1 MQKKEIKDILGSGM
15 TPLLIKMESRR
26 LEKFLTEFFAWFDRL
41 GKYTREGVEEPEKEI
56 INFLLFYIDEKV
68 KHISK
73 LRLLHVEFNKG
84 ISKIIAEDERRK
96 YILDYAADFGAS
108 GKQLKGDRHA
118 FKRWFGPDAITDR
131 YIGALKETERD
142 IAFGLDRL
150 GVITAL
156 FIERNGPVTG
166 YQQLWR
172 QFNIERAVK
181 PLLAY
186 GGDNRVRI
194 AAFKC
199 LAAILWAMPDE
210 FQEQIVEDSVIQY
223 IYLSA
228 LDSRQD
234 VWIQCEALILLDS
247 LSPSSLIKTLQK
259 RLSSPLKGNDFF
271 VRKTA
276 VLLLG
281 RNLKN
286 LPELLELIPV
296 VVNDP
301 SAFVRQALPQALIE
315 APDEYLCKW
324 LSHLSRNDSMHQVRA
339 AALLEI
345 ENILSKR
352 GLFEDMLKI
361 LTGALRNERDAF
373 VLRVA
378 LRCAVR
384 TTVINIKSGDEGLA
398 SRWYDAMYLEIER
411 LHTSA
416 ESFSVRRWA
425 ALAREQIWAEYDKEA
440 KIIKEMLLKELAEIK
455 PGRQRR
461 LPGRLAPDFKIE
473 TVARTLSVLCQEDY
487 GCQIGQD
494 LFGKYIARGNFFHFR
509 LWRFL
514 HEFRHPSPDK
524 RQAFRHTIG
533 RIYTG
538 SIHVP
543 SAIMAELTE
552 TKVPGEP
559 LFMPYEA
566 GWRPYLPLAD
576 EVISSLRYGLSSG
589 PVRIVTSEGVTEIT
603 PPKFIYNR
611 LRAYFK
617 LTWNFAH
624 YANLRNWHEDS
635 QSSPSSYIRA
645 LTDLGFTIRHSGH
658 EADTIKTSQDPS
670 VKRFFPLMAFIDPN
684 TWADMKDYFFSVY
697 KNSLYELGIFTGIII
712 MALILSVLYQS
723 RMIRRTRDS
732 FPLMLGG
739 WGTRG
744 KSGVERM
751 KAALINSMG
760 YSLISKTTGCEAMF
774 LHARHYEK
782 TQEMFLFRPYD
793 KATIWEQ
800 FNLMRLAKGL
810 KADVFLW
817 ECMGLTPSYVKILQR
832 KWGRDDISTITNTFP
847 DHEDLQGPAGI
858 NIPEVIANFI
868 PESASLLSSEDQM
881 RPVLIEAA
889 KKLKTNVRFVGW
901 LEAGM
906 LTPEALERFPYQ
918 EHPYN
923 IALVL
928 SLAGELGMD
937 KDFAIKEMADR
948 VIPDIGVLKAFPIA
962 SVKAR
967 RLEFVNGMS
976 ANERYGFLSNWQRMG
991 FKEHNYEEE
1000 PGVWLSTV
1008 VNNRADRVTRSRL
1021 FAKILV
1027 EDANADKYFLIGSN
1041 LKGLTGYIREAWQD
1055 FIMQISL
1062 WPETGDSTPP
1072 GPAEILKQ
1080 SARRL
1085 RIPVSE
1091 DQVINRLR
1099 EMLKGLK
1106 IDLEKTN
1113 LASLWNS
1120 PEKLKEGLD
1129 AGGHEKY
1136 SGDLV
1141 KHLKEYAAL
1150 YEEYRTFSER
1160 LSGSGLQKEA
1170 LDKEFREM
1178 MWRWFEKK
1186 IVVIWDFHATGD
1198 KIVSIIAQETPPGIL
1213 NRVMGIQNI
1222 KGTGLDFVYRWQ
1234 AWEKCF
1240 NYCAKLSGTDPREFE
1255 EGLSDLSVF
1264 QEYGA
1269 LCEDHVREKV
1279 ETAKA
1284 APLAQNEKAQAELAV
1299 VLSNLE
1305 GAMKWVNSK
1314 METQR
1319 KSGFLIKIV
1328 DTIEAFLDIGDAVKR
1343 RKKADRIYQDLIT
1356 ERISHE
1362 RAIMQL
1368 KELNKRQKGGW
1379 FWAQFTELKNLIVNK
1394 PAGKK

>member
-1 MQKKEIKDILGSGM
+1 MQKKDIKDILGSGM

-26 LEKFLTEFFAWFDRL
+26 LEKLLTEFFAWFDRL
-41 GKYTREGVEEPEKEI
+41 GKYSRGGAEEPEKEI

-73 LRLLHVEFNKG
+73 IRLLHAEFNKG

-108 GKQLKGDRHA
+108 ARQLKGDSRA
-118 FKRWFGPDAITDR
+118 FKRWFGHDAITDR

-150 GVITAL
+150 GVIAAL
-156 FIERNGPVTG
+156 FIERQGPVVG

-199 LAAILWAMPDE
+199 LAAILWSMPDE
-210 FQEQIVEDSVIQY
+210 FQEHIVEDSVMQY

-228 LDSRQD
+228 LDSRQE
-234 VWIQCEALILLDS
+234 VWIQCEALVLLDS
-247 LSPSSLIKTLQK
+247 LSSSSLIKTLQK
-259 RLSSPLKGNDFF
+259 RLSNPLKGNDFF

-276 VLLLG
+276 VHLLG
-281 RNLKN
+281 RNLKH

-296 VVNDP
+296 VANDP

-315 APDEYLCKW
+315 APDEYISEW
-324 LSHLSRNDSMHQVRA
+324 LFHLSRNDSMHQVRA

-345 ENILSKR
+345 ENILSSR
-352 GLFEDMLKI
+352 GMFEDMLKI
-361 LTGALRNERDAF
+361 MTEALRHERDEF
-373 VLRVA
+373 VLRTA

-384 TTVINIKSGDEGLA
+384 TTTVNIKSGDEGLA
-398 SRWYDAMYLEIER
+398 AKWHDAMHSEIER
-411 LHTSA
+411 LHTDA
-416 ESFSVRRWA
+416 ESLAVRRWA
-425 ALAREQIWAEYDKEA
+425 ALAREQIWAEYNRDA
-440 KIIKEMLLKELAEIK
+440 RTIKEILLKEMAEIK
-455 PGRQRR
+455 PGKQKR
-461 LPGRLAPDFKIE
+461 LPGQLLSDFNLE
-473 TVARTLSVLCQEDY
+473 TIARTLSVLCQEDY

-494 LFGKYIARGNFFHFR
+494 IVGKYIARGNFFHFR

-524 RQAFRHTIG
+524 RQAFSHTIG
-533 RIYTG
+533 RIFTG
-538 SIHVP
+538 NIHVP
-543 SAIMAELTE
+543 SSIMAELTE

-559 LFMPYEA
+559 LFMPYES

-576 EVISSLRYGLSSG
+576 EVVSSLRYGLSPG
-589 PVRIVTSEGVTEIT
+589 AVKIFTSEGVTEIT
-603 PPKFIYNR
+603 PPKLISKR
-611 LRAYFK
+611 LLAYMK
-617 LTWNFAH
+617 LTWNFPH
-624 YANLRNWHEDS
+624 YARLRNWQEGS
-635 QSSPSSYIRA
+635 QSSPSTYIRA
-645 LTDLGFTIRHSGH
+645 LTDLGFTIKHSEH
-658 EADTIKTSQDPS
+658 EADNIKTSPDPS
-670 VKRFFPLMAFIDPN
+670 VKRFFPLLAFIDPN

-712 MALILSVLYQS
+712 LAFVLSILLQS
-723 RMIRRTRDS
+723 RMIRRIRDS

-744 KSGVERM
+744 KSGVERL

-760 YSLISKTTGCEAMF
+760 YSLVSKTTGCEAMF

-800 FNLMRLAKGL
+800 FNLMRLGRGL

-832 KWGRDDISTITNTFP
+832 KWGRDDISTITNTYP

-858 NIPEVIANFI
+858 NIPEVISNFI
-868 PESASLLSSEDQM
+868 PESGTVLCSEDQM
-881 RPVLIEAA
+881 RPVLVEAA
-889 KKLKTNVRFVGW
+889 KRLKTDIRFVGW

-906 LTPEALERFPYQ
+906 LTPEVLERFPYQ

-928 SLAGELGMD
+928 SLAEELGME

-962 SVKAR
+962 SVKSR

-991 FKEHNYEEE
+991 FKEHDYEED

-1021 FAKILV
+1021 FAKIVV
-1027 EDANADKYFLIGSN
+1027 EDANADRHFLIGSN
-1041 LKGLTGYIREAWQD
+1041 LKGLTGYIQEAWQD
-1055 FIMQISL
+1055 YIAQISL
-1062 WPETGDSTPP
+1062 WPDTGETPP
-1072 GPAEILKQ
+1072 PPAEILKQ

-1085 RIPVSE
+1085 RIPISE
-1091 DQVINRLR
+1091 AQVIKRLS

-1106 IDLEKTN
+1106 VDTEKSDL
-1113 LASLWNS
+1113 LSLWNS
-1120 PEKLKEGLD
+1120 PEKLKERLD
-1129 AGGHEKY
+1129 AEGLEKQ
-1136 SGDLV
+1136 SEDII
-1141 KHLKEYAAL
+1141 KHLKEYASL
-1150 YEEYRTFSER
+1150 YEEYRGFSER
-1160 LSGSGLQKEA
+1160 LSGAGLQKEG

-1186 IVVIWDFHATGD
+1186 IVVIWDFHASGD
-1198 KIVSIIAQETPPGIL
+1198 KIVSIIAQETPPGLL

-1240 NYCAKLSGTDPREFE
+1240 SYCAKLPSNDPREFE

-1264 QEYGA
+1264 QEYGV

-1279 ETAKA
+1279 EIAKA
-1284 APLAQNEKAQAELAV
+1284 APLSQNEKAQAELAV

-1305 GAMKWVNSK
+1305 GAMTWVRSK

-1319 KSGFLIKIV
+1319 KAGFLITIV
-1328 DTIEAFLDIGDAVKR
+1328 DAIEAFLDIGDAVKR
-1343 RKKADRIYQDLIT
+1343 RKTADRIYKDMIT

-1362 RAIMQL
+1362 RAIIQL

-1379 FWAQFTELKNLIVNK
+1379 FWAQFTELKNLLIRK

>member
-1 MQKKEIKDILGSGM
+1 MQKKDIKDILGSGM
-15 TPLLIKMESRR
+15 TPLLLKMESRR
-26 LEKFLTEFFAWFDRL
+26 LERLLTEFFTWFDRL
-41 GKYTREGVEEPEKEI
+41 GKYAREGAEEPEKEI
-56 INFLLFYIDEKV
+56 VNFLLFYIDEKV

-73 LRLLHVEFNKG
+73 IRLLHIEFNKG

-108 GKQLKGDRHA
+108 ARQLKGDRRA
-118 FKRWFGPDAITDR
+118 FKRWFGHDAITDR

-150 GVITAL
+150 GVIAAL
-156 FIERNGPVTG
+156 FIERQGPVIG

-194 AAFKC
+194 SAFKC

-210 FQEQIVEDSVIQY
+210 FQEHIVEDSVMQY

-228 LDSRQD
+228 LDSRQEI
-234 VWIQCEALILLDS
+234 WMQCEALILLDS
-247 LSPSSLIKTLQK
+247 LSSSSLVKTLQK
-259 RLSSPLKGNDFF
+259 RLGNPLKGDDFF

-296 VVNDP
+296 IANDP
-301 SAFVRQALPQALIE
+301 SAFVRQALPQALVE
-315 APDEYLCKW
+315 APDEYVRKW
-324 LSHLSRNDSMHQVRA
+324 LSHLSLNDSMPQVRA
-339 AALLEI
+339 AALIEI
-345 ENILSKR
+345 ENILGSR
-352 GLFEDMLKI
+352 GMFEDMLKI
-361 LTGALRNERDAF
+361 LIEAFRHEKDDF

-378 LRCAVR
+378 LRCAVG
-384 TTVINIKSGDEGLA
+384 INALNINSGGDGLS
-398 SRWYDAMYLEIER
+398 SRWHDAVHAEIER
-411 LHTSA
+411 LHTEA
-416 ESFSVRRWA
+416 ESLSVRRWA
-425 ALAREQIWAEYDKEA
+425 ALAREQIWAEYDMEARTVKE
-440 KIIKEMLLKELAEIK
+440 ILLKEMAAIK
-455 PGRQRR
+455 PGKQKR
-461 LPGRLAPDFKIE
+461 LPGQLLSDFNIKTI
-473 TVARTLSVLCQEDY
+473 ARTLSVLCQEDY
-487 GCQIGQD
+487 GCQIGQGF
-494 LFGKYIARGNFFHFR
+494 FGKYIARGNFFHFR

-524 RQAFRHTIG
+524 RQAFSHTIG

-538 SIHVP
+538 NIHVP
-543 SAIMAELTE
+543 STIMAELTE

-559 LFMPYEA
+559 LYMPYES
-566 GWRPYLPLAD
+566 GCRPYLPLVD
-576 EVISSLRYGLSSG
+576 EVVSSLRYGLSSG
-589 PVRIVTSEGVTEIT
+589 TVKIFTSEGVTELT
-603 PPKFIYNR
+603 PPKLIPKR
-611 LRAYFK
+611 LLAYIK
-617 LTWNFAH
+617 LTWNFPH
-624 YANLRNWHEDS
+624 YARLRNWQEVS

-645 LTDLGFTIRHSGH
+645 LTDLGFEIKFSGYD
-658 EADTIKTSQDPS
+658 ADNIKISKDPA
-670 VKRFFPLMAFIDPN
+670 VTRFFPLLGFIDPN

-712 MALILSVLYQS
+712 LAFVLSILYQS
-723 RMIRRTRDS
+723 RTIRRIRDS

-744 KSGVERM
+744 KSGVERL

-760 YSLISKTTGCEAMF
+760 YSLVSKTTGCEAMF

-800 FNLMRLAKGL
+800 FNLMRLGKGL
-810 KADVFLW
+810 KTDVFLW
-817 ECMGLTPSYVKILQR
+817 ECMGLTPSYVSILQR
-832 KWGRDDISTITNTFP
+832 KWGRDDISTITNTYP

-868 PESASLLSSEDQM
+868 PESGTVLCSEDQM
-881 RPVLIEAA
+881 RPVLVEAA
-889 KKLKTNVRFVGW
+889 KKLKTNIKFVGW

-906 LTPEALERFPYQ
+906 LTPEVLGRFPYQ

-928 SLAGELGMD
+928 SLAEELGMD

-962 SVKAR
+962 SVKSR

-1000 PGVWLSTV
+1000 PGVWISTV

-1021 FAKILV
+1021 FAKIVV
-1027 EDANADKYFLIGSN
+1027 EDANADRHFLIGSN
-1041 LKGLTGYIREAWQD
+1041 LKGLTGYIQEAWQEY
-1055 FIMQISL
+1055 IVQISL
-1062 WPETGDSTPP
+1062 WPETGETPKTP
-1072 GPAEILKQ
+1072 QEILKQ

-1091 DQVINRLR
+1091 EQVIKRLG

-1106 IDLEKTN
+1106 VYIEKTD
-1113 LASLWNS
+1113 LTTLWNS
-1120 PEKLKEGLD
+1120 PEKLKERLD
-1129 AGGHEKY
+1129 AEGLGKY
-1136 SGDLV
+1136 SDDLI
-1141 KHLKEYAAL
+1141 KHLKEYTSL
-1150 YEEYRTFSER
+1150 YEEYRGFEER
-1160 LSGSGLQKEA
+1160 LSSAGHQKEG
-1170 LDKEFREM
+1170 LDKEFHEIMR
-1178 MWRWFEKK
+1178 RWFERK

-1198 KIVSIIAQETPPGIL
+1198 KIVSIIAQETPPGLL

-1240 NYCAKLSGTDPREFE
+1240 SYCAKLPSNDPREFE
-1255 EGLSDLSVF
+1255 EGLGDLSVF
-1264 QEYGA
+1264 QEYGV
-1269 LCEDHVREKV
+1269 LCEDHVREKA
-1279 ETAKA
+1279 EIAKK

-1305 GAMKWVNSK
+1305 GAMTWVNSR

-1328 DTIEAFLDIGDAVKR
+1328 DAIEAFLDIGDAVKR
-1343 RKKADRIYQDLIT
+1343 RKTADRIYKDMMT

-1362 RAIMQL
+1362 KAAMKL

-1379 FWAQFTELKNLIVNK
+1379 FWAQFTELKNLIISK
-1394 PAGKK
+1394 SPAKS

>member
-1 MQKKEIKDILGSGM
+1 MQKKDIKDILGSGM

-26 LEKFLTEFFAWFDRL
+26 LEKLLTEFFAWFDRL
-41 GKYTREGVEEPEKEI
+41 GKYAKEGVEDAEKEI
-56 INFLLFYIDEKV
+56 VNFLLFYIDERV

-73 LRLLHVEFNKG
+73 IRLLHIEFNKG

-108 GKQLKGDRHA
+108 GKQLKGDSRA
-118 FKRWFGPDAITDR
+118 FKRWFGHDAITDR

-142 IAFGLDRL
+142 IAIGLDRL
-150 GVITAL
+150 GVIAAL
-156 FIERNGPVTG
+156 FIESQGPVAG

-199 LAAILWAMPDE
+199 LAAILWSMPDE
-210 FQEQIVEDSVIQY
+210 FQEQIVEDSVMQY

-228 LDSRQD
+228 LDSRQEI
-234 VWIQCEALILLDS
+234 WMQCEALVLLDS
-247 LSPSSLIKTLQK
+247 LSSSSLVKTLQK
-259 RLSSPLKGNDFF
+259 RLSTPLKGDDFF

-276 VLLLG
+276 VMLLG
-281 RNLKN
+281 RNLKH

-296 VVNDP
+296 VANDP
-301 SAFVRQALPQALIE
+301 SAFVRQALPQVLIE
-315 APDEYLCKW
+315 APEEYICTW
-324 LSHLSRNDSMHQVRA
+324 LSHLSLNDSMPQVRA

-345 ENILSKR
+345 ENILSSR
-352 GLFEDMLKI
+352 GMFEDMLNI
-361 LTGALRNERDAF
+361 LIEAFRHEKDDF

-384 TTVINIKSGDEGLA
+384 TTAVNIKSGDERLA
-398 SRWYDAMYLEIER
+398 SRWHDAVHSEIER
-411 LHTSA
+411 LHTHA
-416 ESFSVRRWA
+416 ESLAVRRWA
-425 ALAREQIWAEYDKEA
+425 ALAREQIWAEYNREA
-440 KIIKEMLLKELAEIK
+440 RTIKEVLLKELAKIK
-455 PGRQRR
+455 PGMQRR
-461 LPGRLAPDFKIE
+461 LPANLLSGFDIE
-473 TVARTLSVLCQEDY
+473 TIARTLSVLCQEDY
-487 GCQIGQD
+487 GCQIGQG
-494 LFGKYIARGNFFHFR
+494 LSGKYIARGDAFHFR

-524 RQAFRHTIG
+524 RQAFSHTIG

-538 SIHVP
+538 NIHVP
-543 SAIMAELTE
+543 STIMAELTE

-559 LFMPYEA
+559 LYMPYES
-566 GWRPYLPLAD
+566 GWRPYLPLVD
-576 EVISSLRYGLSSG
+576 EVVSSLRYGLSSG
-589 PVRIVTSEGVTEIT
+589 AVKIFTSEGVTEIT
-603 PPKFIYNR
+603 PPKLIFKR
-611 LRAYFK
+611 LLAYIK
-617 LTWNFAH
+617 LTWNFPH
-624 YANLRNWHEDS
+624 YARLRSWQEGS
-635 QSSPSSYIRA
+635 QSNPSSYIRA
-645 LTDLGFTIRHSGH
+645 LTDLGFTIRHSEH
-658 EADTIKTSQDPS
+658 EADNIKTSQDPS
-670 VKRFFPLMAFIDPN
+670 VKRFFPLLAFIDPN
-684 TWADMKDYFFSVY
+684 RWADMKDYFFSVY

-712 MALILSVLYQS
+712 LAFTLSILYQS
-723 RMIRRTRDS
+723 RMIRRIRDS

-800 FNLMRLAKGL
+800 FNLMRLGKGL

-817 ECMGLTPSYVKILQR
+817 ECMGLTPSYVNILQR
-832 KWGRDDISTITNTFP
+832 KWGRDDISTITNTYP

-868 PESASLLSSEDQM
+868 PESGTVLCSEDQM
-881 RPVLIEAA
+881 RPVLVEAA
-889 KKLKTNVRFVGW
+889 KRLNTGIKFVGW

-906 LTPEALERFPYQ
+906 LTPEVLERFPYQ

-928 SLAGELGMD
+928 SLAEELGMD
-937 KDFAIKEMADR
+937 RDFALKEMADR

-962 SVKAR
+962 SVKSR

-1027 EDANADKYFLIGSN
+1027 EDASADRHFLIGSN
-1041 LKGLTGYIREAWQD
+1041 LKGLTGYVQEAWQEY
-1055 FIMQISL
+1055 IVQISL
-1062 WPETGDSTPP
+1062 WPDTGAPP
-1072 GPAEILKQ
+1072 PPPAEILKQ

-1085 RIPVSE
+1085 RVPISE
-1091 DQVINRLR
+1091 EQVIKRLR

-1106 IDLEKTN
+1106 VGPEKTDI
-1113 LASLWNS
+1113 ASLWNS
-1120 PEKLKEGLD
+1120 PEKLKERLD
-1129 AGGHEKY
+1129 AEGLGKY
-1136 SGDLV
+1136 SDDLI
-1141 KHLKEYAAL
+1141 KHLKEYASL
-1150 YEEYRTFSER
+1150 YEEYRKFSER
-1160 LSGSGLQKEA
+1160 LSSAGLQKEG

-1178 MWRWFEKK
+1178 MWRWFESK
-1186 IVVIWDFHATGD
+1186 IVVIWDFHASGD
-1198 KIVSIIAQETPPGIL
+1198 KIVSIIAQATPPGLL
-1213 NRVMGIQNI
+1213 NRVMGTQNI

-1240 NYCAKLSGTDPREFE
+1240 SYCAKLPSNDPRVFE
-1255 EGLSDLSVF
+1255 QGLGDLSVF
-1264 QEYGA
+1264 QEYGV

-1279 ETAKA
+1279 EIART
-1284 APLAQNEKAQAELAV
+1284 APLAQNEKCQAELAV

-1305 GAMKWVNSK
+1305 GAMTWVNSK

-1319 KSGFLIKIV
+1319 TSGPFVKIV
-1328 DTIEAFLDIGDAVKR
+1328 DVIEAFLDIGDAVKR
-1343 RKKADRIYQDLIT
+1343 RKTADRIYKDMIT

-1362 RAIMQL
+1362 RAIREL

-1379 FWAQFTELKNLIVNK
+1379 FWAQFTELKNILISTP
-1394 PAGKK
+1394 PAKK

>member
-1 MQKKEIKDILGSGM
+1 M

-26 LEKFLTEFFAWFDRL
+26 LESLLTEFIAWFDRL
-41 GKYTREGVEEPEKEI
+41 GKYTRGGEVDAEKEI
-56 INFLLFYIDEKV
+56 INFLLHYIDEKV

-108 GKQLKGDRHA
+108 AKQLKGDSRA
-118 FKRWFGPDAITDR
+118 FKRWFGHDAITDR

-150 GVITAL
+150 GVIAAL
-156 FIERNGPVTG
+156 FIERQGPVTG

-194 AAFKC
+194 SAFKC

-210 FQEQIVEDSVIQY
+210 FQEHIVEDSVMQY

-234 VWIQCEALILLDS
+234 IWIQCEALILLDS
-247 LSPSSLIKTLQK
+247 LSSSSLVKTLQK
-259 RLSSPLKGNDFF
+259 RLSTPLKGDDFF

-276 VLLLG
+276 VQLLG
-281 RNLKN
+281 SNLKH

-296 VVNDP
+296 VAEDP

-315 APDEYLCKW
+315 APEEHIRKW
-324 LSHLSRNDSMHQVRA
+324 ISHLSRNDIMHQVRA

-345 ENILSKR
+345 ENILTKK
-352 GLFEDMLKI
+352 GMFEDMLKI
-361 LTGALRNERDAF
+361 LIDAMRHERDDF

-384 TTVINIKSGDEGLA
+384 TTVINIRNGDEALA
-398 SRWYDAMYLEIER
+398 SRWHDAVLPEIER
-411 LHTSA
+411 LHAEA
-416 ESFSVRRWA
+416 ESLTVRRWA
-425 ALAREQIWAEYDKEA
+425 ALAREQIWAEYDSEA
-440 KIIKEMLLKELAEIK
+440 KKVKEILLQELSGLK
-455 PGRQRR
+455 PGRQKC
-461 LPGRLAPDFKIE
+461 LPIGLFSNYKTATI
-473 TVARTLSVLCQEDY
+473 ARTLSVICQEDY
-487 GCQIGQD
+487 GCQIGRGF
-494 LFGKYIARGNFFHFR
+494 FGKYIARGNFFHFR

-514 HEFRHPSPDK
+514 HEFRRPSPDK

-533 RIYTG
+533 RIFAG
-538 SIHVP
+538 DIHVP
-543 SAIMAELTE
+543 SSIMAELTE

-559 LFMPYEA
+559 LFMPYES

-576 EVISSLRYGLSSG
+576 EMVSSLRYGLSSG
-589 PVRIVTSEGVTEIT
+589 TVKIFTAEGVTEIT
-603 PPKFIYNR
+603 PPKLITKR
-611 LRAYFK
+611 LLAYIK
-617 LTWNFAH
+617 LTWNFQY
-624 YANLRNWHEDS
+624 YARLRNWHEGS

-645 LTDLGFTIRHSGH
+645 LTDLGFDIKFSGH
-658 EADTIKTSQDPS
+658 EADKIKISKDPA
-670 VKRFFPLMAFIDPN
+670 VTRFFPLLGFIDPN
-684 TWADMKDYFFSVY
+684 TWSDMKDYFFSVY
-697 KNSLYELGIFTGIII
+697 KNTLYELGIFTGIII
-712 MALILSVLYQS
+712 LAFVLSILLQS
-723 RMIRRTRDS
+723 RVIRRIRGS

-744 KSGVERM
+744 KSGVERL

-760 YSLISKTTGCEAMF
+760 YSLVSKTTGCEAMF

-800 FNLMRLAKGL
+800 FNLMKVGKGL
-810 KADVFLW
+810 KTDVFLW
-817 ECMGLTPSYVKILQR
+817 ECMGLTPSYVEILQR
-832 KWGRDDISTITNTFP
+832 KWGRDDISTITNTYP

-858 NIPEVIANFI
+858 NIPEVISKFI
-868 PESASLLSSEDQM
+868 PESGTVLCSEDQM

-889 KKLKTNVRFVGW
+889 KQLKTNIKFVGW
-901 LEAGM
+901 LEAGL
-906 LTPEALERFPYQ
+906 LTPELLERFPYQ
-918 EHPYN
+918 EHPFN

-928 SLAGELGMD
+928 SVAEELGMD

-962 SVKAR
+962 SVKSR

-991 FKEHNYEEE
+991 FKEHNYEED

-1021 FAKILV
+1021 FAKIVV
-1027 EDANADKYFLIGSN
+1027 EDASADRHFFIGSN
-1041 LKGLTGYIREAWQD
+1041 LKGLTGYVRESWQEY
-1055 FIMQISL
+1055 IVQINL
-1062 WPETGDSTPP
+1062 WPETGETPP
-1072 GPAEILKQ
+1072 PPQEILKQ
-1080 SARRL
+1080 SARRM
-1085 RIPVSE
+1085 RIPISE
-1091 DQVINRLR
+1091 EQVINRLR

-1106 IDLEKTN
+1106 VDVEKSDLT
-1113 LASLWNS
+1113 ALWNA
-1120 PEKLKEGLD
+1120 PDKLKGRLDAEGLD
-1129 AGGHEKY
+1129 KY
-1136 SGDLV
+1136 SDDLI

-1150 YEEYRTFSER
+1150 YEEYRGFSER
-1160 LSGSGLQKEA
+1160 LSGTGLQKEA
-1170 LDKEFREM
+1170 LNKEFHEM
-1178 MWRWFEKK
+1178 MWRWFERK

-1198 KIVSIIAQETPPGIL
+1198 KIVSIIAQETPPGLL
-1213 NRVMGIQNI
+1213 NRVMGSQNI

-1234 AWEKCF
+1234 AWEKCHS
-1240 NYCAKLSGTDPREFE
+1240 YCSKLSSNDPREFE

-1264 QEYGA
+1264 QEYGV

-1279 ETAKA
+1279 EIAKK
-1284 APLAQNEKAQAELAV
+1284 APLAQNEKSQAELAV
-1299 VLSNLE
+1299 VLSNLD
-1305 GAMKWVNSK
+1305 GAMTWVSSK

-1319 KSGFLIKIV
+1319 KSGFLISIV
-1328 DTIEAFLDIGDAVKR
+1328 DAIEAFLDIGDAVRR
-1343 RKKADRIYQDLIT
+1343 RKTADRIYKDMIT

-1362 RAIMQL
+1362 RAAMTL

-1379 FWAQFTELKNLIVNK
+1379 FWAQFAELKNLILRK
-1394 PAGKK
+1394 TPAKQ